1 MLSHVGLFAT
11 PWTVACQATLFI
23 TNSQSL
29 LKLMSIGSVMPY
41 NRLIFCHP
49 LLLLPSVFPSIMVFS
64 NESILCIMW
73 LKYWSFSF
81 SISPSNEYSGQISFR
96 INWFD
101 LAVQGTL
108 KILLQHHT
116 YSYTYTYI
124 HSFFKESF
132 LHIGHCRVLSRVPCT
147 IQQVLISYTYKTINF
162 ICS

>member
-1 MLSHVGLFAT
+1 MGGRKERRKGERRTSSRSSRRLT
-11 PWTVACQATLFI
+11 
-23 TNSQSL
+23 
-29 LKLMSIGSVMPY
+29 SIQSVMPSSHLTLC
-41 NRLIFCHP
+41 RP
-49 LLLLPSVFPSIMVFS
+49 LLLLPSVFPSIRVFS
-64 NESILCIMW
+64 NESVLRIRCP
-73 LKYWSFSF
+73 KYWSFS
-81 SISPSNEYSGQISFR
+81 ISPPSEYPGLIFFR
-96 INWFD
+96 MDWLN
-101 LAVQGTL
+101 LLVVQGTL